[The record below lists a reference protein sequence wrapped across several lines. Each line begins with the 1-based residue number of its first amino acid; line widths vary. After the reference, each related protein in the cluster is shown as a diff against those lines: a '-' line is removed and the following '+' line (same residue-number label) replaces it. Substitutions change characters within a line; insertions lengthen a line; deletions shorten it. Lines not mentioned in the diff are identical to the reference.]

1 MTIDSRTVA
10 LKHKIL
16 APSDEPTGFHST
28 FLNSI
33 EPDRLREEEKQH
45 PQNYTGQYPKCNG
58 KLDFRMHE
66 QKKKQTKEIAE
77 CKHGP
82 VVLSSSQHSVEI
94 SNTQQRLPGKNAVT
108 NIAVPSSFRS
118 KQLQYGAIIAF
129 N

>member
-10 LKHKIL
+10 LKHQIL

-58 KLDFRMHE
+58 KLDFRMHA
-66 QKKKQTKEIAE
+66 QKKNKRK
-77 CKHGP
+77 
-82 VVLSSSQHSVEI
+82 
-94 SNTQQRLPGKNAVT
+94 RLQNANMDPLCYQAL
-108 NIAVPSSFRS
+108 NIRLKSAIHNKDCQGRMLLLILQFLAVSDPNNCSTVQS
-118 KQLQYGAIIAF
+118 
-129 N
+129 